1 LSEKTDSSVSIRIGK
16 KAFISSL
23 VILLA
28 LLVAAGLLTRVVPA
42 GSYVRQEDG
51 GRTTIDISSFEYTDR
66 PALPVWKW
74 FTAPIEVLASPEGS
88 VVIAIILFFL
98 CIGGAINLLN
108 QCGVFSFIIS
118 RVAARYGARRY
129 RLIASVVLVLM
140 LMSALTGI
148 MEEAV
153 FIVPLMMPLA
163 AGLGMDPLVGLG
175 MSFLALGFGFAAGL
189 TNPFTIGVA
198 QRVAQVPLFSGLWYR
213 ALVFAAVYAVLSS
226 FLIRHA
232 RRSEG
237 PVRGHGQPMFDF
249 GPTSC
254 SSSSSGSSSNSG
266 SGCSSGSSSNSGS
279 ALVANKMPRASQWF
293 MGAMAVMFVFSLSSS
308 AVQGMSDL
316 AFPVTTALFLIGGVG
331 SALLSGMGAGQ
342 VARTFGSGI
351 VGMAPGIVLMLLAAG
366 VKHVIASAGILDT
379 IIFTG
384 ARIVEGMPRVFAAG
398 MIYLLV
404 LIMNFFIPSASAKS
418 LIMMPILAPL
428 ADVVGLNRQVAVLAF
443 QFGDGFSNVIYPT
456 NPITLISLAL
466 AGVSYP
472 RWFRQTIGLQLAVLA
487 VTALFLAAAVAIGL
501 GPV

>member
-1 LSEKTDSSVSIRIGK
+1 MSERADSSVSIRIGK

-23 VILLA
+23 AILLA

-51 GRTTIDISSFEYTDR
+51 GRTTIDINSFEYTDR

-74 FTAPIEVLASPEGS
+74 FVAPIEVLASPEGS
-88 VVIAIILFFL
+88 VVMAIILFFL

-108 QCGVFSFIIS
+108 QCGVFAFIIS
-118 RVAARYGARRY
+118 GVATRYGARRY

-163 AGLGMDPLVGLG
+163 ASLGMDPLVGLG

-237 PVRGHGQPMFDF
+237 PADGQAQSVL
-249 GPTSC
+249 GSG
-254 SSSSSGSSSNSG
+254 SSSGS
-266 SGCSSGSSSNSGS
+266 GS
-279 ALVANKMPRASQWF
+279 APAHASPKMRRASQWF
-293 MGAMAVMFVFSLSSS
+293 AGAMAVMLVFSLSSS
-308 AVQGMSDL
+308 VVQGMSDL

-331 SALLSGMGAGQ
+331 SALLSGMGAGE

-428 ADVVGLNRQVAVLAF
+428 ADVVGLNRQIAVLAF

-487 VTALFLAAAVAIGL
+487 VTAIFLVAAVAIGL
-501 GPV
+501 GPA

>member
-1 LSEKTDSSVSIRIGK
+1 
-16 KAFISSL
+16 
-23 VILLA
+23 
-28 LLVAAGLLTRVVPA
+28 
-42 GSYVRQEDG
+42 
-51 GRTTIDISSFEYTDR
+51 
-66 PALPVWKW
+66 
-74 FTAPIEVLASPEGS
+74 
-88 VVIAIILFFL
+88 
-98 CIGGAINLLN
+98 
-108 QCGVFSFIIS
+108 
-118 RVAARYGARRY
+118 
-129 RLIASVVLVLM
+129 VLVLM

-163 AGLGMDPLVGLG
+163 ASLGMDPLVGLG

-237 PVRGHGQPMFDF
+237 PADGQAQSVL
-249 GPTSC
+249 GSG
-254 SSSSSGSSSNSG
+254 SSSGS
-266 SGCSSGSSSNSGS
+266 GS
-279 ALVANKMPRASQWF
+279 APAHASLKMRRASQWF
-293 MGAMAVMFVFSLSSS
+293 TGAMAVMLVFSLSSS
-308 AVQGMSDL
+308 VVQGMSDL

-331 SALLSGMGAGQ
+331 SALLSGMGAGE

-384 ARIVEGMPRVFAAG
+384 ARVVEGMPRVFAAG
-398 MIYLLV
+398 MIYLLA
-404 LIMNFFIPSASAKS
+404 LLMNFFIPSASAKS

-428 ADVVGLNRQVAVLAF
+428 ADVVGLKRQIAVLAF

>member
-1 LSEKTDSSVSIRIGK
+1 LSERADSSVSIRIGK

-23 VILLA
+23 AILLA

-51 GRTTIDISSFEYTDR
+51 GRTTIDINSFEYTDR

-74 FTAPIEVLASPEGS
+74 FVAPIEVLASPEGS

-108 QCGVFSFIIS
+108 QCGVFAFIIS
-118 RVAARYGARRY
+118 GVATRYGARRY

-163 AGLGMDPLVGLG
+163 ASLGMDPLVGLG

-198 QRVAQVPLFSGLWYR
+198 QRVAEVPLFSGLWYR

-237 PVRGHGQPMFDF
+237 AADGQAQSVV
-249 GPTSC
+249 G
-254 SSSSSGSSSNSG
+254 SG
-266 SGCSSGSSSNSGS
+266 SGFGTGS
-279 ALVANKMPRASQWF
+279 APAPAAPRMRRASGWF
-293 MGAMAVMFVFSLSSS
+293 VGAMAVMLVFSLSSS
-308 AVQGMSDL
+308 VVQGMSDL

-331 SALLSGMGAGQ
+331 SALLSGMGAGE

-428 ADVVGLNRQVAVLAF
+428 ADVVGLNRQIAVLAF

-487 VTALFLAAAVAIGL
+487 VTAIFLVAAVAIGL
-501 GPV
+501 GPA

>member
-1 LSEKTDSSVSIRIGK
+1 MNEKPDSSISIRIGK

-23 VILLA
+23 AILLA
-28 LLVAAGLLTRVVPA
+28 LLVAAGLLTCIVPA
-42 GSYVRQEDG
+42 GSYARHEDG
-51 GRTTIDISSFEYTDR
+51 GLTTIDIGSFEYTDR

-74 FTAPIEVLASPEGS
+74 FTAPVEVLASPEGS
-88 VVIAIILFFL
+88 VVMAIILFFL

-108 QCGVFSFIIS
+108 QCGVFSFIIA
-118 RVAARYGARRY
+118 RVAARYGAKRY

-163 AGLGMDPLVGLG
+163 ASLGMDPLVGLG

-237 PVRGHGQPMFDF
+237 LAQGQAQSVM
-249 GPTSC
+249 G
-254 SSSSSGSSSNSG
+254 SG
-266 SGCSSGSSSNSGS
+266 SGLAPGS
-279 ALVANKMPRASQWF
+279 APAPAAPKMRRASQWF
-293 MGAMAVMFVFSLSSS
+293 VGAMAVMLIFSLSSS
-308 AVQGMSDL
+308 VVQGMSDL

-331 SALLSGMGAGQ
+331 SALLSGMGVGE

-384 ARIVEGMPRVFAAG
+384 ARLVEGMPRVFAAG

-428 ADVVGLNRQVAVLAF
+428 ADVVGLNRQIAVLAF

-472 RWFRQTIGLQLAVLA
+472 RWFRQIIGLQLAVLA
-487 VTALFLAAAVAIGL
+487 VTALFLVAAVAIGL

>member
-1 LSEKTDSSVSIRIGK
+1 MSDKTDSSVSIRIGK

-23 VILLA
+23 AILLA
-28 LLVAAGLLTRVVPA
+28 LLLAAGLLTRVVPA
-42 GSYVRQEDG
+42 GSYTRAEDG
-51 GRTTIDISSFEYTDR
+51 GRTVIDIGSFEYVDR

-74 FTAPIEVLASPEGS
+74 FTAPVEVLASPEGS
-88 VVIAIILFFL
+88 VVMAIILFFL

-108 QCGVFSFIIS
+108 QCGVFSFIIG
-118 RVAARYGARRY
+118 RVAARYGGRRY
-129 RLIASVVLVLM
+129 RVIASAVLVLM

-163 AGLGMDPLVGLG
+163 ASLGMDPLVGLG
-175 MSFLALGFGFAAGL
+175 MSFLPLGFGFAAGL

-237 PVRGHGQPMFDF
+237 PGLFRGQIPEPASDRRQRAPGGED
-249 GPTSC
+249 
-254 SSSSSGSSSNSG
+254 
-266 SGCSSGSSSNSGS
+266 
-279 ALVANKMPRASQWF
+279 LKMRRASRWF
-293 MGAMAVMFVFSLSSS
+293 VGAMAVMLVFSLSSS
-308 AVQGMSDL
+308 AVQGLSDL

-331 SALLSGMGAGQ
+331 SALLSGMSAGE
-342 VARTFGSGI
+342 VARTFGGGI

-428 ADVVGLNRQVAVLAF
+428 ADVVGLNRQIAVLAF

-472 RWFRQTIGLQLAVLA
+472 QWFRQTIGLQLMVLV
-487 VTALFLAAAVAIGL
+487 VTTLFLVAAVAIGL

>member
-1 LSEKTDSSVSIRIGK
+1 MSYEADSSVAIRIGK

-23 VILLA
+23 AILLA

-51 GRTTIDISSFEYTDR
+51 GRTIIDINSFEYTDR

-74 FTAPIEVLASPEGS
+74 FVAPIEVLASPEGS

-108 QCGVFSFIIS
+108 QCGVFAFMIS

-163 AGLGMDPLVGLG
+163 ASLGMDPLVGLG

-232 RRSEG
+232 RRSDG
-237 PVRGHGQPMFDF
+237 SADGQARSAL
-249 GPTSC
+249 GSR
-254 SSSSSGSSSNSG
+254 SGSSSG
-266 SGCSSGSSSNSGS
+266 EAPAS
-279 ALVANKMPRASQWF
+279 AAPRMRRASQWF
-293 MGAMAVMFVFSLSSS
+293 VGAMAVMLVFSLSSS
-308 AVQGMSDL
+308 IVQGMSDL

-331 SALLSGMGAGQ
+331 SALLSGMGAGE

-428 ADVVGLNRQVAVLAF
+428 ADVVGLNRQIAVLAF

-472 RWFRQTIGLQLAVLA
+472 RWFRQTLGLQLAVLA
-487 VTALFLAAAVAIGL
+487 VTALFLVAAVAIGL

>member
-1 LSEKTDSSVSIRIGK
+1 LSERADSSVSIRIGK

-23 VILLA
+23 AILLA

-51 GRTTIDISSFEYTDR
+51 GRTTIDINSFEYTDR

-74 FTAPIEVLASPEGS
+74 FVAPIEVLASPEGS

-108 QCGVFSFIIS
+108 QCGVFAFIIS
-118 RVAARYGARRY
+118 GVATRYGARRY

-163 AGLGMDPLVGLG
+163 ASLGMDPLVGLG

-213 ALVFAAVYAVLSS
+213 ALVFAAVYTVLSS

-237 PVRGHGQPMFDF
+237 SADGQAQSVL
-249 GPTSC
+249 G
-254 SSSSSGSSSNSG
+254 SG
-266 SGCSSGSSSNSGS
+266 SGFGTGS
-279 ALVANKMPRASQWF
+279 APAPAAPRMRRASGWF
-293 MGAMAVMFVFSLSSS
+293 VGAMAVMLIFSLSSS
-308 AVQGMSDL
+308 VVQGMSDL

-331 SALLSGMGAGQ
+331 SALLSGMGAGE

-428 ADVVGLNRQVAVLAF
+428 ADVVGLNRQIAVLAF

-472 RWFRQTIGLQLAVLA
+472 RWFRQTLGLQLAVLA
-487 VTALFLAAAVAIGL
+487 VTALFLVVAVAIGL

>member
-1 LSEKTDSSVSIRIGK
+1 LSERADSSVSIRIGK

-23 VILLA
+23 AILLA

-51 GRTTIDISSFEYTDR
+51 GRTTIDINSFEYTDR

-74 FTAPIEVLASPEGS
+74 FVAPIEVLASPEGS
-88 VVIAIILFFL
+88 VVMAIILFFL

-108 QCGVFSFIIS
+108 QCGVFAFIIS

-163 AGLGMDPLVGLG
+163 ASLGMDPLVGLG

-213 ALVFAAVYAVLSS
+213 ALVFAAVYAVRSS

-237 PVRGHGQPMFDF
+237 PADGQAQSVL
-249 GPTSC
+249 GSG
-254 SSSSSGSSSNSG
+254 SSSGS
-266 SGCSSGSSSNSGS
+266 GS
-279 ALVANKMPRASQWF
+279 APAHASLKMRRASQWF
-293 MGAMAVMFVFSLSSS
+293 TGAMAVMLVFSLSSS
-308 AVQGMSDL
+308 VVQGMSDL

-331 SALLSGMGAGQ
+331 SALLSGMGAGE

-398 MIYLLV
+398 MIYLLA
-404 LIMNFFIPSASAKS
+404 LLMNFFIPSASAKS

-428 ADVVGLNRQVAVLAF
+428 ADVVGLKRQIAVLAF

>member
-1 LSEKTDSSVSIRIGK
+1 MSEKTDSSVSIRIGK

-42 GSYVRQEDG
+42 GSYAREEDG
-51 GRTTIDISSFEYTDR
+51 GRTVIDIGSFEYTRR

-232 RRSEG
+232 RRSEAAAD
-237 PVRGHGQPMFDF
+237 GQTQSVL
-249 GPTSC
+249 GSG
-254 SSSSSGSSSNSG
+254 SSSSSGS
-266 SGCSSGSSSNSGS
+266 
-279 ALVANKMPRASQWF
+279 APAPAAPKMRRASQWF
-293 MGAMAVMFVFSLSSS
+293 VGAMAIMFVFSLSSS

-331 SALLSGMGAGQ
+331 SALLSGMSAGQ

-472 RWFRQTIGLQLAVLA
+472 RWFRQTIGLQLMVLA
-487 VTALFLAAAVAIGL
+487 VTVLFLVAAVAIGL

>member
-1 LSEKTDSSVSIRIGK
+1 MSERADSSVSIRIGK

-23 VILLA
+23 AILLA

-51 GRTTIDISSFEYTDR
+51 GRTTIDINSFEYTDR

-74 FTAPIEVLASPEGS
+74 FVAPIEVLASPEGL

-108 QCGVFSFIIS
+108 QCGVFSFIIR
-118 RVAARYGARRY
+118 RVATRYGARRY

-163 AGLGMDPLVGLG
+163 ASLGMDPLVGLG

-213 ALVFAAVYAVLSS
+213 ALVFAAVYTVLSS

-237 PVRGHGQPMFDF
+237 SADGQAQSAL
-249 GPTSC
+249 G
-254 SSSSSGSSSNSG
+254 SG
-266 SGCSSGSSSNSGS
+266 SGFGTGS
-279 ALVANKMPRASQWF
+279 APAPAAPRMRRASGWF
-293 MGAMAVMFVFSLSSS
+293 VGAMAVMLIFSLSSS
-308 AVQGMSDL
+308 VVQGMSDL

-331 SALLSGMGAGQ
+331 SALLSGMGAGE

-366 VKHVIASAGILDT
+366 VKHVVASAGILDT
-379 IIFTG
+379 SIFTG

-428 ADVVGLNRQVAVLAF
+428 ADVVGLNRQIAVLAF

-487 VTALFLAAAVAIGL
+487 VTAIFLVAAVAIGL
-501 GPV
+501 GPA

>member
-1 LSEKTDSSVSIRIGK
+1 
-16 KAFISSL
+16 
-23 VILLA
+23 
-28 LLVAAGLLTRVVPA
+28 LVAAGLLTRVVPA

-51 GRTTIDISSFEYTDR
+51 GRTTIDISSFEFTDR
-66 PALPVWKW
+66 PVLPVWKW
-74 FTAPIEVLASPEGS
+74 FVAPIEVLASPEGS
-88 VVIAIILFFL
+88 VVMAIILFFL

-129 RLIASVVLVLM
+129 QLIASVVLVLM

-163 AGLGMDPLVGLG
+163 ASLGMDPLVGLG

-237 PVRGHGQPMFDF
+237 LANGQAQSAL
-249 GPTSC
+249 G
-254 SSSSSGSSSNSG
+254 SSSGSG
-266 SGCSSGSSSNSGS
+266 TGLAS
-279 ALVANKMPRASQWF
+279 APEALKMRRASQWF
-293 MGAMAVMFVFSLSSS
+293 VGAMAVMLVFSLSSS
-308 AVQGMSDL
+308 VVQGMSDL

-331 SALLSGMGAGQ
+331 AALLSGMGAGE

-428 ADVVGLNRQVAVLAF
+428 ADVVGLNRQIAVLAF
-443 QFGDGFSNVIYPT
+443 QFGDGFSNVMYPT

-487 VTALFLAAAVAIGL
+487 VTALFLVAAVAIGL

>member
-1 LSEKTDSSVSIRIGK
+1 MSEKAGSSISIKIGK

-23 VILLA
+23 AILLA
-28 LLVAAGLLTRVVPA
+28 LLAAAGLLTRVVPA
-42 GSYVRQEDG
+42 GSYARQEDG
-51 GRTTIDISSFEYTDR
+51 GLTTIDIGSFEYIDR

-74 FTAPIEVLASPEGS
+74 FTAPVEVLASPEGS

-108 QCGVFSFIIS
+108 QCGVFSFIIG
-118 RVAARYGARRY
+118 RVAARYGAKRY
-129 RLIASVVLVLM
+129 QLIASVVLVLM

-163 AGLGMDPLVGLG
+163 ASLGMDPLVGLG

-232 RRSEG
+232 RRS
-237 PVRGHGQPMFDF
+237 D
-249 GPTSC
+249 
-254 SSSSSGSSSNSG
+254 
-266 SGCSSGSSSNSGS
+266 GS
-279 ALVANKMPRASQWF
+279 ALSRGQTPEPAANRRQGTPESQDPKMRRASSWF
-293 MGAMAVMFVFSLSSS
+293 IGAMAVMLVFSLSSS
-308 AVQGMSDL
+308 AVQGLSDL

-331 SALLSGMGAGQ
+331 SALLSGMGAGE
-342 VARTFGSGI
+342 VAKTFGSGI

-384 ARIVEGMPRVFAAG
+384 ARIVAGMPRVFAAG

-428 ADVVGLNRQVAVLAF
+428 ADVVGLNRQIAVLAF

-472 RWFRQTIGLQLAVLA
+472 HWFRQTVGLQLAVLA
-487 VTALFLAAAVAIGL
+487 VTALFLVAAVAIGL

>member
-1 LSEKTDSSVSIRIGK
+1 
-16 KAFISSL
+16 
-23 VILLA
+23 
-28 LLVAAGLLTRVVPA
+28 LVAAGLLTRVVPA

-51 GRTTIDISSFEYTDR
+51 GRTTIDISSFEFTDR
-66 PALPVWKW
+66 PVLPVWKW
-74 FTAPIEVLASPEGS
+74 FVAPIEVLASPEGS
-88 VVIAIILFFL
+88 VVMAIILFFL

-129 RLIASVVLVLM
+129 QLIASVVLVLM

-163 AGLGMDPLVGLG
+163 ASLGMDPLVGLG

-198 QRVAQVPLFSGLWYR
+198 QRVAEVPLFSGLWYR

-237 PVRGHGQPMFDF
+237 LAHGQAQSAL
-249 GPTSC
+249 G
-254 SSSSSGSSSNSG
+254 SSSGSG
-266 SGCSSGSSSNSGS
+266 TGLAS
-279 ALVANKMPRASQWF
+279 APEALKMRRASQWF
-293 MGAMAVMFVFSLSSS
+293 VGAMAVMLVFSLSSS
-308 AVQGMSDL
+308 VVQGMSDL

-331 SALLSGMGAGQ
+331 SALLSGMGAGE

-428 ADVVGLNRQVAVLAF
+428 ADVVGLNRQIAVLAF

-472 RWFRQTIGLQLAVLA
+472 RWFRQTIWLQLAVLA
-487 VTALFLAAAVAIGL
+487 VTALFLVAAVAIGL

>member
-1 LSEKTDSSVSIRIGK
+1 LSEKADSSVSIRIGK

-23 VILLA
+23 AILLA

-42 GSYVRQEDG
+42 GSYARQEDG
-51 GRTTIDISSFEYTDR
+51 GRAIIDISSFEYTDR

-74 FTAPIEVLASPEGS
+74 FVAPIEVLASPEGS
-88 VVIAIILFFL
+88 VVMAIILFFL

-108 QCGVFSFIIS
+108 QCGVFAFIIS

-163 AGLGMDPLVGLG
+163 ASLGMDPLVGLG

-237 PVRGHGQPMFDF
+237 PADGQAQSVL
-249 GPTSC
+249 GSG
-254 SSSSSGSSSNSG
+254 SSSGS
-266 SGCSSGSSSNSGS
+266 GS
-279 ALVANKMPRASQWF
+279 APAHASPKMRRASQWF
-293 MGAMAVMFVFSLSSS
+293 TGAMAVMLVFSLSSS
-308 AVQGMSDL
+308 VVQGMSDL

-331 SALLSGMGAGQ
+331 SALLSGMGAGE

-398 MIYLLV
+398 MIYLLA
-404 LIMNFFIPSASAKS
+404 LLMNFFIPSASAKS

-428 ADVVGLNRQVAVLAF
+428 ADVVGLKRQIAVLAF

>member
-1 LSEKTDSSVSIRIGK
+1 MNEKPDSSISIRIGK

-23 VILLA
+23 AILLA

-42 GSYVRQEDG
+42 GSYARHEDG
-51 GRTTIDISSFEYTDR
+51 GLTTIDIGSFEYVDR
-66 PALPVWKW
+66 PVLPVWKW

-88 VVIAIILFFL
+88 VVMAIILFFL

-129 RLIASVVLVLM
+129 QLIASVVLVLM

-163 AGLGMDPLVGLG
+163 ASLGMDSLVGLG

-198 QRVAQVPLFSGLWYR
+198 QRVAQVPLFSGVWYR

-237 PVRGHGQPMFDF
+237 PADGQAQSVL
-249 GPTSC
+249 GSG
-254 SSSSSGSSSNSG
+254 SNSSSGSAPA
-266 SGCSSGSSSNSGS
+266 S
-279 ALVANKMPRASQWF
+279 AAPKMRWASQWF
-293 MGAMAVMFVFSLSSS
+293 VGAMAVMLVFSLSSS
-308 AVQGMSDL
+308 VVQGMSDL

-331 SALLSGMGAGQ
+331 SALLSGMGAGE

-366 VKHVIASAGILDT
+366 VKHVIASASILDT

-384 ARIVEGMPRVFAAG
+384 ARIVEGMPRVFAAA

-428 ADVVGLNRQVAVLAF
+428 ADVVGLKRQIAVLAF

-472 RWFRQTIGLQLAVLA
+472 RWFRQIIGLQLAVLA
-487 VTALFLAAAVAIGL
+487 VTALFLVAAVAIGL

>member
-1 LSEKTDSSVSIRIGK
+1 MSERADSSVSIRIGK

-23 VILLA
+23 AILLA

-51 GRTTIDISSFEYTDR
+51 GRTTIDINSFEYTDR

-74 FTAPIEVLASPEGS
+74 FVAPIEVLASPEGS
-88 VVIAIILFFL
+88 VVMAIILFFL

-108 QCGVFSFIIS
+108 QCGVFAFIIS
-118 RVAARYGARRY
+118 GVATRYGARRY

-163 AGLGMDPLVGLG
+163 ASLGMDPLVGLG

-237 PVRGHGQPMFDF
+237 SADGQAQSVL
-249 GPTSC
+249 G
-254 SSSSSGSSSNSG
+254 SG
-266 SGCSSGSSSNSGS
+266 SGFGTGS
-279 ALVANKMPRASQWF
+279 APAPAAPRMRRASGWF
-293 MGAMAVMFVFSLSSS
+293 VGAMAVMLIFSLSSS
-308 AVQGMSDL
+308 VVQGMSDL

-331 SALLSGMGAGQ
+331 SALLSGMGAGE

-428 ADVVGLNRQVAVLAF
+428 ADVVGLNRQIAVLAF

>member
-1 LSEKTDSSVSIRIGK
+1 LSYEADSSVSIRIGK

-23 VILLA
+23 AILLA

-51 GRTTIDISSFEYTDR
+51 GRTIIDINSFEYTDR

-74 FTAPIEVLASPEGS
+74 FVAPIEVLASPEGS

-118 RVAARYGARRY
+118 GVAARYGTRRY

-163 AGLGMDPLVGLG
+163 ASLGMDSLVGLG

-213 ALVFAAVYAVLSS
+213 ALVFAAVYAILSS

-232 RRSEG
+232 RRSDG
-237 PVRGHGQPMFDF
+237 SADGQARSAL
-249 GPTSC
+249 GSR
-254 SSSSSGSSSNSG
+254 SGSSSG
-266 SGCSSGSSSNSGS
+266 EAPAS
-279 ALVANKMPRASQWF
+279 AAPRMRRASQWF
-293 MGAMAVMFVFSLSSS
+293 VGAMAVMLVFSLSSS
-308 AVQGMSDL
+308 IVQGMSDL

-331 SALLSGMGAGQ
+331 SALLSGMGAGE

-366 VKHVIASAGILDT
+366 VKHVIALAGILDT

-384 ARIVEGMPRVFAAG
+384 ARMVEGMPRVFAAG

-428 ADVVGLNRQVAVLAF
+428 ADVVGLNRQIAVLAF

-472 RWFRQTIGLQLAVLA
+472 RWFRQTLGLQLAVLA
-487 VTALFLAAAVAIGL
+487 VTALFLVAAVAIGL

>member
-1 LSEKTDSSVSIRIGK
+1 
-16 KAFISSL
+16 
-23 VILLA
+23 
-28 LLVAAGLLTRVVPA
+28 LVAAGLLTRVVPA

-51 GRTTIDISSFEYTDR
+51 GRTTIDISSFEFTDR
-66 PALPVWKW
+66 PVLPVWKW
-74 FTAPIEVLASPEGS
+74 FVAPIEVLASPEGS
-88 VVIAIILFFL
+88 VVMAIILFFL

-129 RLIASVVLVLM
+129 QLIASVVLVLM
-140 LMSALTGI
+140 LMSSLTGI

-163 AGLGMDPLVGLG
+163 ASLGMDPLVGLG

-198 QRVAQVPLFSGLWYR
+198 QRVAEVPLFSGLWYR
-213 ALVFAAVYAVLSS
+213 ALVFAAVYTVLSS

-237 PVRGHGQPMFDF
+237 SADGQAQSVL
-249 GPTSC
+249 G
-254 SSSSSGSSSNSG
+254 SG
-266 SGCSSGSSSNSGS
+266 SGFGTGS
-279 ALVANKMPRASQWF
+279 APAPAAPRMRRASGWF
-293 MGAMAVMFVFSLSSS
+293 VGAMAVMLIFSLSSS
-308 AVQGMSDL
+308 VVQGMSDL

-331 SALLSGMGAGQ
+331 SALLSGMGAGE

-428 ADVVGLNRQVAVLAF
+428 ADVVGLNRQIAVLAF

-487 VTALFLAAAVAIGL
+487 VTAIFLVAAVAIGL
-501 GPV
+501 GPA